1 MKSIIPSRIA
11 EMLYALA
18 MGTFGVLHLKD
29 AKIWVYITGAA
40 LIAAAL
46 AIIINTFKRL
56 ACYLLAVMLLIFV
69 FTLHLEPAMDG
80 NLGNLLKDTG
90 LAMGALIIGNNAKEA

>member
-29 AKIWVYITGAA
+29 ADKMSGYKIVPDYMPGDA
-40 LIAAAL
+40 
-46 AIIINTFKRL
+46 
-56 ACYLLAVMLLIFV
+56 
-69 FTLHLEPAMDG
+69 
-80 NLGNLLKDTG
+80 
-90 LAMGALIIGNNAKEA
+90 

>member
-18 MGTFGVLHLKD
+18 MGTFGALHLKDADKMSGYKIVPDYMPGD

-46 AIIINTFKRL
+46 AIIINTF
-56 ACYLLAVMLLIFV
+56 
-69 FTLHLEPAMDG
+69 
-80 NLGNLLKDTG
+80 NLPW
-90 LAMGALIIGNNAKEA
+90 MVIWVIY